1 MNDVKGANAEILA
14 ITSVPGSV
22 TSVAGSP
29 VPEPTAAVTFSAG
42 LGLMGWAV
50 SRQRSSTP
58 TSLD

>member
-29 VPEPTAAVTFSAG
+29 IPEPTAAVTFSAG
-42 LGLMGWAV
+42 LLLTGWAV
-50 SRQRSSTP
+50 RRRGSSTP